1 MKVNKMAMILGVLLA
16 GSLSM
21 GQGRALAAEAPAAVA
36 AAAARRGANG

>member
-21 GQGRALAAEAPAAVA
+21 GQGRALAAEAPAL
-36 AAAARRGANG
+36 